1 MESLTDAYFA
11 SALDICGF
19 GNGRGVSGEMR
30 NDGLGETPRTDVGL
44 ETAEV
49 SVEIFGMMV
58 LGYTLDG
65 FCV

>member
-49 SVEIFGMMV
+49 SAKRCGMMV
-58 LGYTLDG
+58 LGYTLDR